1 MKETDLKKTDS
12 AVSCIRY
19 LFDPD
24 DQLLPIRWTTIT
36 VREESALPEF
46 GKVVHLC
53 GRRYAVYFDGAPYN
67 TPEKKKIATDLFK
80 KFYLNKLADAAEE
93 VSKFAT
99 ILTYF
104 E

>member
-24 DQLLPIRWTTIT
+24 NKSMKWSTIT
-36 VREESALPEF
+36 VREPLMIPAL
-46 GKVVHLC
+46 GKVVHYS
-53 GRRYAVYFDGAPYN
+53 GRRYAVYLDGKKD
-67 TPEKKKIATDLFK
+67 TPERRKTATDLFK
-80 KFYLNKLADAAEE
+80 QFYLNKLADAAEE

-99 ILTYF
+99 ILTFF

>member
-12 AVSCIRY
+12 AVSCVRY

-24 DQLLPIRWTTIT
+24 DKSMKWSIVT
-36 VREESALPEF
+36 VREETMLPIF
-46 GKVVHLC
+46 GKVNHYS
-53 GRRYAVYFDGAPYN
+53 GRRYAVYLSGKRD
-67 TPEKKKIATDLFK
+67 TPEKRKAAFDLFK
-80 KFYLNKLADAAEE
+80 QFYLNKLADAAEE

-99 ILTYF
+99 ILTFF

>member
-24 DQLLPIRWTTIT
+24 DKSMKWSTIT
-36 VREESALPEF
+36 IREESMLPEF
-46 GKVVHLC
+46 GKVVHYS
-53 GRRYAVYFDGAPYN
+53 GRRYAVCLSGKRD
-67 TPEKKKIATDLFK
+67 TLEKRQVAFNLFK
-80 KFYLNKLADAAEE
+80 QFYLNKLADAAEE